1 MDLAEL
7 DHQHLWHPFTQQRD
21 WTAEPPLIIESAEGC
36 TLIDTDGRRYLDGVS
51 SLWTNV
57 HGHCVPELNAALIQ
71 QLHRVA
77 HSTMLGLSHPP
88 AIEFAAELVRACPD
102 GLNRVFYSDNGSTA
116 TEVALKMAFQFHQ
129 QSGQPQRTQFACLS
143 DAYHG
148 DTLGAVSVGQIG
160 LFHEIFRPLL
170 FRTVALPA
178 PVHPSGEEEEEC
190 LNRALDLLDEH
201 GDTLAALIV
210 EPLVQGA
217 AGMKMHSPAF
227 LSALSERARQHGA
240 LVIADEVATGFGR
253 TGTLFAC
260 EQAGLTPDLLCLAKG
275 IAAGYLPLAATVTT
289 ECVYSAFL
297 AAPDEYK
304 QFFHGHTFTG
314 NPLATAVALES
325 LRRFESTQLLEHTR
339 KLAQRLTT
347 GLQPLKDHPRVRSIR
362 QHGVMIGI
370 DLQGDDGAPIPGA
383 AREGHRVAME
393 ARRHGAIVRPLGNT
407 VVLNPPL
414 ALSLDEADQLCER
427 LHRALQTA

>member
-1 MDLAEL
+1 MDLTEL
-7 DHQHLWHPFTQQRD
+7 DHRHLWHPFTQQRD
-21 WTAEPPLIIESAEGC
+21 WTTEIPLIIERAEGC
-36 TLIDTDGRRYLDGVS
+36 TLIDTDGNRYLDGVS

-57 HGHCVPELNAALIQ
+57 HGHGVPELDAALTH
-71 QLHRVA
+71 QLGKVA

-88 AIEFAAELVRACPD
+88 AIEFAAELVRVCPQ

-160 LFHEIFRPLL
+160 LFHELFRPLL
-170 FRTVALPA
+170 FQTQSLPA
-178 PVHPSGEEEEEC
+178 PVEPGGPEEEAC
-190 LNRALDLLDEH
+190 LAKALSALDEA

-227 LSALSERARQHGA
+227 LQALVQRAREHGA
-240 LVIADEVATGFGR
+240 LVIFDEVATGFGR

-260 EQAGLTPDLLCLAKG
+260 EQAGIVPDLLCLAKG
-275 IAAGYLPLAATVTT
+275 IAGGYLPLAATVTT
-289 ECVYSAFL
+289 ECLYSAFL
-297 AAPDEYK
+297 AAPDAYK

-314 NPLATAVALES
+314 NPLACAVALAS
-325 LRRFESTQLLEHTR
+325 LHRFESTDLMAHVQALSKRLGDG
-339 KLAQRLTT
+339 LA
-347 GLQPLKDHPRVRSIR
+347 PLASHPRVRSIR
-362 QHGVMIGI
+362 QRGVMIGV
-370 DLQGDDGAPIPGA
+370 DLQGADGAPIPGA
-383 AREGHRVAME
+383 AREGHRVSMA
-393 ARRHGAIVRPLGNT
+393 ARNHGAILRPLGNT

-414 ALSLDEADQLCER
+414 ALSLDEAER
-427 LHRALQTA
+427 LISCLSRALETD